1 VIALHVLFFKKH
13 TIQRIWK
20 KSIHFN
26 CVFSVIPTKNSIILD
41 TFFWSM
47 LQWCGNVVTYSYLL
61 KVNQVFKVQSE
72 FCKKRS
78 KFCI

>member
-1 VIALHVLFFKKH
+1 MPVIALHVLFFKKH

-41 TFFWSM
+41 TFFPDT
-47 LQWCGNVVTYSYLL
+47 LYKAG
-61 KVNQVFKVQSE
+61 KDE
-72 FCKKRS
+72 
-78 KFCI
+78 I